1 MPKKL
6 LVVFLFLFII
16 ATGCLNEYNDLIENG
31 KNSLENN
38 KIIDSVGYFEKAISI
53 NPEKA
58 KGYYWL
64 GIANKERMRYGN
76 FIINMNKTMIYGKE
90 KYKDKI
96 ADSYYE
102 FAKELEKVN
111 RIETMY
117 SAFERLLEI
126 DPDYEIE
133 EDYAI
138 HLGNK
143 YYENEYD
150 YQKALH
156 FYKNVIDKELPE
168 EIKKTIQYRI
178 AYCYY
183 QLGEYIESNKYYN
196 LLLEEYPSH
205 PKLKTIYYTIGK
217 INFKLAKKA
226 FLNKNYNEAITR
238 GETVLR
244 IGKPQLWL
252 SEIRRILGDSY
263 LAKGNKSKALSM
275 FNTIIEND
283 PYRAY
288 RDTAY
293 ALKMV
298 RKIKSGKVNFNG

>member
-6 LVVFLFLFII
+6 LIVFLFLLII
-16 ATGCLNEYNDLIENG
+16 ATGCLNEYNDLIESG

-76 FIINMNKTMIYGKE
+76 FVINMNKTMIYGKE
-90 KYKDKI
+90 EYKNKI
-96 ADSYYE
+96 ADAYYK
-102 FAKELEKVN
+102 FAKELEKNN

-117 SAFERLLEI
+117 DAFERLLEI
-126 DPDYEIE
+126 DPDYKIE

-143 YYENEYD
+143 YFEDEYD
-150 YQKALH
+150 YKKALE
-156 FYKNVIDKELPE
+156 FYKNVENSELPE
-168 EIKKTIQYRI
+168 EMKQTILYRI

-183 QLGEYIESNKYYN
+183 QLGKYKRANKYYN
-196 LLLEEYPSH
+196 TILEEYPNH
-205 PKLKTIYYTIGK
+205 PKLKTIYYNIGK
-217 INFKLAKKA
+217 INFQLAQKDFK
-226 FLNKNYNEAITR
+226 NKNYEQAIIR
-238 GETVLR
+238 GETVLK
-244 IGKPQLWL
+244 IGKPKLWL

-263 LAKGNKSKALSM
+263 LRKGNENKA
-275 FNTIIEND
+275 IEM
-283 PYRAY
+283 Y
-288 RDTAY
+288 
-293 ALKMV
+293 
-298 RKIKSGKVNFNG
+298 